1 MMSEIPK
8 ISEAEWEV
16 MKIFWSKAVPCTA
29 NEIVDALG
37 SFSDW
42 KPNTVKTL
50 ITRLVKKGVLG
61 FREERRIY
69 WYYPLIT
76 ENKCIRSE
84 TKSFVKRVFGGAIK
98 PMLVTFLQEEKLS
111 QEEIE
116 ELKRILEERKW

>member
-1 MMSEIPK
+1 MSEIPK

-16 MKIFWSKAVPCTA
+16 MRIFWSKAVPCTA
-29 NEIVDALG
+29 NEIVDALW

-50 ITRLVKKGVLG
+50 ITRLVKKGALG